1 MEAQQTRRKTAWQ
14 ANKNQK
20 PKEKKE
26 EPDWW
31 AEFCKESAVHGMPYL
46 VRKDLHW
53 SERLFW
59 VSMIVAATYYAMNS
73 CYLQWD
79 RYRNNPIV
87 YEYEYLYGLRNVS
100 MPAFTICYQFPSVNQ
115 TDDLI
120 YE

>member
-1 MEAQQTRRKTAWQ
+1 MEAQQGQKKFTEKADEKSDKK
-14 ANKNQK
+14 AN
-20 PKEKKE
+20 E

-53 SERLFW
+53 SERIFW
-59 VSMIVAATYYAMNS
+59 VSMIIAATYYAINS

-79 RYRNNPIV
+79 RYRHNPIL
-87 YEYEYLYGLRNVS
+87 YEYEYLYGLRNIS
-100 MPAFTICYQFPSVNQ
+100 MPAFTICHQFAAVNL